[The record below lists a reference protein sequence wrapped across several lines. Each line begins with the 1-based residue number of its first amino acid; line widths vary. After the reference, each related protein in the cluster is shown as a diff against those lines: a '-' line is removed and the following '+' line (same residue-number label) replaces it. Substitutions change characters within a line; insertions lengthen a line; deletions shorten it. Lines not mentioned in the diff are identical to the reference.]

1 MLPRSDRP
9 PQARLQSRQSPDRQ
23 GAVRKQTRCY
33 ALKLLIAGD
42 AKVDPGN
49 STDTELRSR
58 GAEHDAPAGIRS
70 LLVLRGVIQPS

>member
-1 MLPRSDRP
+1 M
-9 PQARLQSRQSPDRQ
+9 
-23 GAVRKQTRCY
+23 RKQTRCY